1 MYFQR
6 YHNKSKVECGIMYI
20 KENKFKFILTLLD
33 LDSFGSLAACSLVAV
48 EKKCF
53 NTMLPYTKAKGTN
66 LLLFIFVN
74 LMNFTECLTNY
85 ELEISDING

>member
-33 LDSFGSLAACSLVAV
+33 LDSFGSLAAYSLVAV
-48 EKKCF
+48 EKK
-53 NTMLPYTKAKGTN
+53 
-66 LLLFIFVN
+66 LFQHNVT
-74 LMNFTECLTNY
+74 LHEGQGY
-85 ELEISDING
+85 